1 MLRGVMNWMF
11 MEVKSE
17 SHSVVSKSLQPQGL
31 YSPWNSPGQDTRVG
45 SLSLHRIFPTQG
57 SNPGLLPGRWIF
69 FTSWA
74 TKCLLPIHIMKP
86 WHLMWLYLGM
96 GPLMSWLRLN
106 KVTREGPSSNGI
118 SILMREETAE
128 SSHPWKGHVRTHQ
141 EDSHIPPKFLCWS
154 PDPQDLI
161 YDPLWKYGH
170 SGIISQFKS
179 GHTAVR

>member
-1 MLRGVMNWMF
+1 MLWTECAWKWKVKVTQLCPSLYNPKDYTVHGILQARILEWVAFPFSRG
-11 MEVKSE
+11 S
-17 SHSVVSKSLQPQGL
+17 SQPRNQ
-31 YSPWNSPGQDTRVG
+31 TRVSCIAG
-45 SLSLHRIFPTQG
+45 G
-57 SNPGLLPGRWIF
+57 F

-118 SILMREETAE
+118 SILMREEAAE

-179 GHTAVR
+179 GHTGVR